1 MIGEAGHLMTGRID
15 ALLVMGMQ
23 DGALGSTADSLL
35 SETERRTLCD
45 LAQRAIGLTQQET
58 CALRQSDFYRTL
70 SPPRR
75 FLTVTCSQGGQDG
88 TAFRPAGLLEDMT
101 QLFPHMVVSGGVLAN
116 DVAPLSPA
124 MALDALPHHLRQAVD
139 TDTPLPEQWAN
150 VLRWLSSTRSGTA
163 AVRQCWMR

>member
-70 SPPRR
+70 SLP
-75 FLTVTCSQGGQDG
+75 G
-88 TAFRPAGLLEDMT
+88 AF
-101 QLFPHMVVSGGVLAN
+101 
-116 DVAPLSPA
+116 
-124 MALDALPHHLRQAVD
+124 
-139 TDTPLPEQWAN
+139 
-150 VLRWLSSTRSGTA
+150 
-163 AVRQCWMR
+163 